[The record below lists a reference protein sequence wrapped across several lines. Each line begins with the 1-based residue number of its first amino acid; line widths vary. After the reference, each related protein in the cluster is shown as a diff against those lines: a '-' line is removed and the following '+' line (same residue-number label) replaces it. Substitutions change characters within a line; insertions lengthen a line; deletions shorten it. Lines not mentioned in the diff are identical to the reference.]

1 MYYSMADLD
10 LKLRG
15 QGTACLAGFSSFCD
29 LLFTHKHRGPG
40 APDPSLR
47 SVTVIIM
54 VYTESSVENVVLIDL
69 LCFTVTLGKRKL
81 SKR

>member
-1 MYYSMADLD
+1 MYYSVADPD

-15 QGTACLAGFSSFCD
+15 QGVSYLAGFSSFCD
-29 LLFTHKHRGPG
+29 LLFTHKH
-40 APDPSLR
+40 PSLG
-47 SVTVIIM
+47 SVTLIIM
-54 VYTESSVENVVLIDL
+54 FYTESLVENVVLIDL